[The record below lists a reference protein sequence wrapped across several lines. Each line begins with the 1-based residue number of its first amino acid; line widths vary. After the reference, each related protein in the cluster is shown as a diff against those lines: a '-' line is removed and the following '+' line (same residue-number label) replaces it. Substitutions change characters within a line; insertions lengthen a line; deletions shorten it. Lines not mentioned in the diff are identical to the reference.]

1 MFLRCVVEAM
11 SARGAHMHAP
21 QHSQNAVALPACRNW
36 TGFMP
41 SKARE
46 HKRLGSLAKG
56 WEVSKRARALRRVDR
71 RHAAVCDKAPGQ
83 PPLRPEAIVNLLA
96 ITFWATFVL
105 WPLATWVLEYS

>member
-1 MFLRCVVEAM
+1 MRAVPICMRRSILKMQWPCQ
-11 SARGAHMHAP
+11 HA
-21 QHSQNAVALPACRNW
+21 VNW
-36 TGFMP
+36 TVFMP